1 MKKQILK
8 TSVLAAVLLSMGMGM
23 AHASTG
29 GATLNVTATLGA
41 ATCELDVK
49 GGGVTG
55 NNGAYQLDIGKV
67 NTTDISV
74 LNPSTTPPSA
84 KNIEVNLVKCG
95 PQYGATTAN
104 KFTPNAAIEMNVF
117 GQTIDADKKI
127 FNANSAADAG
137 VAVYDHA
144 GKAVKSGDKIQLTT
158 TNEIDLSK
166 PLALTQGEGMAAF
179 KVGLVSKSS
188 TLPKAQE
195 VIAPVTFQVVYK

>member
-29 GATLNVTATLGA
+29 GATVNVMATIGA

-49 GGGVTG
+49 GGGITG
-55 NNGAYQLDIGKV
+55 NNGAYQLDMGKF

-74 LNPSTTPPSA
+74 LSSSAPPSA
-84 KNIEVNLVKCG
+84 KDIKVNLVKCG
-95 PQYGATTAN
+95 SQYGTTTAN

-117 GQTIDADKKI
+117 GQTIDTEKKI
-127 FNANSAADAG
+127 FNANSTADAG
-137 VAVYDHA
+137 VAVYDHT
-144 GKAVKSGDKIQLTT
+144 GKAVQNGEKVKLTD
-158 TNEIDLSK
+158 TNEIDLSQS
-166 PLALTQGEGMAAF
+166 LIQGKGMAAF

-188 TLPKAQE
+188 TPPKAQE